1 MDKKVLVVEDD
12 QAILEVV
19 TIVLE
24 GEGYSVFSADTEE
37 DIYNILNKHQP
48 DVMLLDIWLSG
59 IDGGAIATKLK
70 SNKQT
75 SKLPII
81 VISANFETEKI
92 AKQSGADD
100 FLLKP
105 FNIDDLIN
113 VVKKHSHH
121 KKV

>member
-24 GEGYSVFSADTEE
+24 GEGYSVFSADTE
-37 DIYNILNKHQP
+37 DQIYKTIEKHQP

-59 IDGGAIATKLK
+59 IDGGAIAIKLK
-70 SNKQT
+70 SDKKTN
-75 SKLPII
+75 KLPII

-92 AKQSGADD
+92 AKSSGADD

-113 VVKKHSHH
+113 VVNKHTNH
-121 KKV
+121 KKK